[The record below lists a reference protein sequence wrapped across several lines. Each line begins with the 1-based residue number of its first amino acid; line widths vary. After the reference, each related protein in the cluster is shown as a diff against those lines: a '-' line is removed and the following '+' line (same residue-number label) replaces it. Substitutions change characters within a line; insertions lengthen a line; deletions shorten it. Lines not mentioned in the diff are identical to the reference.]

1 MAVSNTECIR
11 MISEASGISEHEA
24 KELYDMARK
33 AKAEAMATGNIA
45 NIEAQVGQWAK
56 DHANTLKAAAAYNK
70 KQAALN
76 IMAGQ
81 RFEEKVRAFIA
92 ETGDHTE
99 AIMARLTGSHK
110 RAGGARESI
119 DANRLAIYSDWMGS
133 MTAEFKANPNLHD
146 KLLRDKTF
154 LDNVVREKY
163 EIRQDGKPGVT
174 GDEDARAVAAIF
186 DKYTEIARQRANRAG
201 AMIGKLDSWVPRRHD
216 SARVMKTDRDT
227 WIDEV
232 LGYLDH
238 KKTFGR
244 DQAQIDALST
254 QKAAL
259 VKETEGVLAQEK
271 AAKGKVLEA
280 IIKRRRGIQTKLE
293 ELEISTEALR
303 GEIKDKRAFLSEVYD
318 NIVTGRDRGLS
329 STEQGKILGPGN
341 MAKSMSKHRE
351 LHFKDADAELAYQEK
366 YTKGNIYTSMIDHLD
381 RMARKISV
389 MEELGTNPETMLAS
403 KLEKLRRE
411 IREDP
416 KLSPEQKAKK
426 LKALNFDLGKRQGKI
441 GMSFA
446 QVMGETLIPERVT
459 AAKIYQGVRSTM
471 ALAKLGGAALSA
483 MADVVTRAV
492 TMRYNGVNLF
502 EAYRN
507 VVQSFLEGRGSKE
520 QKAVAYKLG
529 VLWDTM
535 NAEVSAR
542 WNAQDSMMGHS
553 SLAMSRFFKWSGLNW
568 ITDVGKAA
576 SARLLASHWADNAR
590 KAFSQLSKTE
600 QEILRYHGMTEKHW
614 DAVRSVADFADDG
627 RSYILAENMSKVPD
641 AQIDALNAD
650 EIARIKKGLKL
661 DEAKT
666 SETKAKRQEQF
677 DRRMDKLRAD
687 AREKLQTQWMAYILD
702 ETRHAVI
709 EPGDRT
715 RAAMVRGTRPG
726 TLNGELLR
734 FAMQFKSFPLAYMQN
749 ILREKRWRR
758 PGTDNMDIGGMA
770 HLVIASLAFGYLAS
784 LAKDLA
790 KGRTPKDPSKIETWL
805 QAATQSGGAGIYG
818 DFFLGQYNRFGGG
831 VSDSVIGP
839 ALSAAGRGVE
849 ILSGA
854 VHGQSDW
861 GDLGRLAMDNVPF
874 INLWYTRAALDYA
887 ILFHLREMMSPG
899 TLQRT
904 EKRMKEQY
912 NQSYVLPPSTVVRRG
927 GGFK

>member
-1 MAVSNTECIR
+1 
-11 MISEASGISEHEA
+11 MISEASGISEQEA
-24 KELYDMARK
+24 RELYDMARK
-33 AKAEAMATGNIA
+33 GKAEAMATGNIA

-56 DHANTLKAAAAYNK
+56 DHSNTLKAAAAYQK
-70 KQAALN
+70 KRAAIN

-81 RFEEKVRAFIA
+81 KFEEKVRAFIS
-92 ETGDHTE
+92 ETGDHSE
-99 AIMARLTGSHK
+99 AFMARLTGSHK

-133 MTAEFKANPNLHD
+133 MFSEFKANPNLHES
-146 KLLRDKTF
+146 LMRDKAF

-163 EIRQDGKPGVT
+163 EIREGGKPGVT
-174 GDEDARAVAAIF
+174 GDEDAKTVAAIF

-216 SARVMKTDRDT
+216 AARVIKTGRDT

-232 LGYLDH
+232 LGFLDH

-244 DQAQIDALST
+244 DQGQIDALAS
-254 QKAAL
+254 QKRAL
-259 VKETEGVLAQEK
+259 LKEVGSVTAQEK
-271 AAKGKVLEA
+271 TAKGPALEA
-280 IIKRRRGIQTKLE
+280 TIKRRKSIQASLE

-303 GEIKDKRAFLSEVYD
+303 GEIKDKRAWLSEVYD
-318 NIVTGRDRGLS
+318 NIVTGRDKS
-329 STEQGKILGPGN
+329 VTATEQAKILGPGN

-366 YTKGNIYTSMIDHLD
+366 YSKGNIYTSVMDHLD
-381 RMARKISV
+381 RMARKVSV
-389 MEELGTNPETMLAS
+389 MEELGTNPEMMLAA
-403 KLEKLRRE
+403 KLEKFRRE

-416 KLSPEQKAKK
+416 GLSPEQKVKK
-426 LKALNFDLGKRQGKI
+426 LGALNFDLDKRQGKI
-441 GMSFA
+441 GMNFA
-446 QVMGETLIPERVT
+446 QVMGETLIPEHVT
-459 AAKIYQGVRSTM
+459 AAKISQGVRSIM

-502 EAYRN
+502 EAYHN
-507 VVQSFLEGRGSKE
+507 VLQSFLEGRGSKE

-542 WNAQDSMMGHS
+542 WNAQDSMVGQS
-553 SLAMSRFFKWSGLNW
+553 SLAMAKFFKWSGLNW
-568 ITDVGKAA
+568 ITDVGKSA
-576 SARLLASHWADNAR
+576 SARLLSSHWADNAG
-590 KAFSQLSKTE
+590 KVFSELSMTE

-614 DAVRSVADFADDG
+614 DAVRSAAGFEEDG

-641 AQIDALNAD
+641 AQLDALNAD
-650 EIARIKKGLKL
+650 EIARIKTGLKL
-661 DEAKT
+661 DEAKMP
-666 SETKAKRQEQF
+666 ETKAKRQEQF
-677 DRRMDKLRAD
+677 KTRMEKLRSD
-687 AREKLQTQWMAYILD
+687 TREKLQTQWVAYILD

-715 RAAMVRGTRPG
+715 RAAMLRGTRPG
-726 TLNGELLR
+726 TLNGEILR
-734 FAMQFKSFPLAYMQN
+734 FAMQFKSFPLAYMQS
-749 ILREKRWRR
+749 ILREKRWQR
-758 PGTDNMDIGGMA
+758 PGTDGMDIGGMA
-770 HLVIASLAFGYLAS
+770 HMVIASLAFGYLAS
-784 LAKDLA
+784 LAKDIA
-790 KGRTPKDPSKIETWL
+790 KGRTPKDPAKMETWL

-831 VSDSVIGP
+831 FSDSVIGP
-839 ALSAAGRGVE
+839 AMSAAGRGVE

-887 ILFHLREMMSPG
+887 ILFHIREMMSPG
-899 TLQRT
+899 TLQKT

-912 NQSYVLPPSTVVRRG
+912 NQSYILPPSTVVRRG
-927 GGFK
+927 GGFR